1 MKDIKTYLLESKDD
15 IIRFKI
21 DNLDDELE
29 INKVS
34 KSRRNEIK
42 NFFNT
47 ILGEGPYYCISRNNI
62 KGQESVKI
70 TVSKGSFELKE
81 LWDENDEWAKL
92 HNEKVIEHNKKIEAL
107 SKEMKDKIKS
117 LENSVVGLKLSKDFK
132 FGLGKGK
139 PTSLTGGICEFEG
152 NYIPCII
159 QIQDLYANDRNW
171 NQYIRTIYL
180 SCKDID

>member
-21 DNLDDELE
+21 DNLDNELE
-29 INKVS
+29 INQVS

-42 NFFNT
+42 NFFNK

-62 KGQESVKI
+62 KGQESVEI
-70 TVSKGSFELKE
+70 TVNKGSFELQA
-81 LWDENDEWAKL
+81 LLDGDENWKKFY
-92 HNEKVIEHNKKIEAL
+92 NEKIINHNKKIEAL
-107 SKEMKDKIKS
+107 SKEMKDKINS

-152 NYIPCII
+152 NYIPCIV

-171 NQYIRTIYL
+171 NQGIRTIYL